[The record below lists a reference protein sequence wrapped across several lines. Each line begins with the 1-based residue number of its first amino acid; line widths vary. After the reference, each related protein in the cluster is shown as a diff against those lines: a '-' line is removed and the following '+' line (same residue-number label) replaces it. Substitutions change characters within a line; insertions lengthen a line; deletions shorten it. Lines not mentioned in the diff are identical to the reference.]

1 MFCIFLDCSHVV
13 RLYQK
18 SVCKVYRT
26 CLQSSVAGLIMPDQR
41 HYFPFIPI
49 PWEQS
54 INLYWDI
61 AYHLYF
67 SLKPLTF
74 PGNMQVATKYLD
86 PIGSVVWTFK
96 ETDGQTDKQSI
107 YIDQLP
113 LEKRFPYFFR
123 LQIIFQKLNIKY
135 SKIFIFLSTCKQIF

>member
-1 MFCIFLDCSHVV
+1 
-13 RLYQK
+13 
-18 SVCKVYRT
+18 
-26 CLQSSVAGLIMPDQR
+26 
-41 HYFPFIPI
+41 
-49 PWEQS
+49 
-54 INLYWDI
+54 
-61 AYHLYF
+61 
-67 SLKPLTF
+67 
-74 PGNMQVATKYLD
+74 MQVATKYLD

-135 SKIFIFLSTCKQIF
+135 SKIFIFLTTCNTYFNKNVYFYKFLKKVEFVFTDEVFLSTSSSSGFHPLPLVPV